1 MPSTDQDP
9 KLLARI
15 TADPCN
21 PLLEREL
28 RRLRWQMAPQ
38 ACSRALNA
46 ARLRLAAGYEHGAHL
61 LRWRAGA
68 MPGLAQHGTGAQGR
82 IARGHRGMRL
92 IAQALGRGLA
102 HLGRHGP
109 ALLVLALVAGAALP
123 SLATAAY
130 HLLPLSAFLLTLGSF
145 LSAGLAPPERGWGW
159 RRILLALTWVG
170 LGVPL
175 VVAGAAHGL
184 PLDAPL
190 RAGVIL
196 SVLAPPVGSAAA
208 IAAILGLQPRLA
220 LLTSIGLTLAAPLSM
235 PLLALVFGISVSIDM
250 AALAMRLALIIGLAC
265 LIAQAARHWRRQVQ
279 PLLPDSQAAAG
290 VAVLGLM
297 VVGLA
302 MTSGIRAHWASGEHA
317 FMTFVAVA
325 IAINLGVGLLGALL
339 FRSWGAKDA
348 LTIGMVSGN
357 RNVTLAWAAAGA
369 TLPAATEAYVAAC
382 VLPVL
387 SLPLAIKGML
397 AATALIRDW
406 KQRLALAR
414 ATKAPTFEEG
424 LPSARHVRSAR
435 H

>member
-1 MPSTDQDP
+1 MGRIFSAGEQEPCLDWRSTAPGP
-9 KLLARI
+9 KAGSR
-15 TADPCN
+15 ADTGECAS
-21 PLLEREL
+21 L
-28 RRLRWQMAPQ
+28 RRR
-38 ACSRALNA
+38 S
-46 ARLRLAAGYEHGAHL
+46 GA
-61 LRWRAGA
+61 
-68 MPGLAQHGTGAQGR
+68 
-82 IARGHRGMRL
+82 
-92 IAQALGRGLA
+92 GLA

-109 ALLVLALVAGAALP
+109 ALLVRAVAGAALP

-339 FRSWGAKDA
+339 FRSWGAKG
-348 LTIGMVSGN
+348 TCSTPSGWS
-357 RNVTLAWAAAGA
+357 A
-369 TLPAATEAYVAAC
+369 E
-382 VLPVL
+382 
-387 SLPLAIKGML
+387 
-397 AATALIRDW
+397 TAM
-406 KQRLALAR
+406 
-414 ATKAPTFEEG
+414 
-424 LPSARHVRSAR
+424 
-435 H
+435 